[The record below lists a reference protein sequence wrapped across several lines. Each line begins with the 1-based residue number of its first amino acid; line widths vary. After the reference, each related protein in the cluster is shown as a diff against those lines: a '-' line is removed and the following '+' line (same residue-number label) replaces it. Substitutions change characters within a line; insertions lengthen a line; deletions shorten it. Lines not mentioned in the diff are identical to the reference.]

1 MNIFYSMVNE
11 SFMTMIEY
19 LSKNDCHLGQY
30 ARELVEV
37 EWKRLFRK

>member
-11 SFMTMIEY
+11 SFMTRIEY
-19 LSKNDCHLGQY
+19 LSKNECHLGQH

-37 EWKRLFRK
+37 EWKRLIRK